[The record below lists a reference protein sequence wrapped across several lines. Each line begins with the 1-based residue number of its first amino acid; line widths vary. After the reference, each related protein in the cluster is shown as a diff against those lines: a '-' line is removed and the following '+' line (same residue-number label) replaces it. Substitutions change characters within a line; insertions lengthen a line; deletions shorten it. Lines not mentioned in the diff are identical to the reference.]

1 MGCTEGEFDHP
12 TPPPCKTTQNT
23 SLDLVLSRRRKVAVL
38 EGGGRNK
45 GERGE
50 RGEGREGGRGG
61 GRREGGREG
70 RNGGNKREIVRENG
84 EGREG
89 GV

>member
-23 SLDLVLSRRRKVAVL
+23 SLDLVLSRRRKVAAL

-45 GERGE
+45 GDGEE

-61 GRREGGREG
+61 RREGGREG
-70 RNGGNKREIVRENG
+70 WNGGNKREIVRENG
-84 EGREG
+84 EG
-89 GV
+89 